1 MRETNPV
8 RTTVH
13 DVADAAGVS
22 VSTVSRALTGG
33 SVSPA
38 TRATVMAAA
47 ERLGYRPN
55 RTARGL
61 ITGRTGNYG
70 LIVPDLQN
78 PFFADIAK
86 GISARARAVDCG
98 VFITDTDEDVS
109 AELEALATLGR
120 NTDGVL
126 LCSPRATDA
135 ELAEAADPDSTVL
148 VHRQVPG
155 MLSISAD
162 IAAGTRQAIDHLR
175 ALGHRRIAFLA
186 GPDES
191 WASAQRLTTLAEY
204 DKTLA
209 NEEPENGKPENGKPE
224 NGKPDEPGVE
234 ILRFGSVAPTF
245 EGGVLAGDLVLA
257 SPATAVL
264 AYNDLV
270 AMGLLHRL
278 AARGVPVPERMSVV
292 GYDDISLA
300 AMSHPPLTTVA
311 VPKGRAGAAALE
323 LLLRR
328 VGGAGKPATTVR
340 EREVTLPTGLVV
352 RASSGLAPAV

>member
-1 MRETNPV
+1 M

-86 GISARARAVDCG
+86 GVSARARAVDGG

-135 ELAEAADPDSTVL
+135 ELKEAADPETTVL

-191 WASAQRLTTLAEY
+191 WAGAQRLATLAEY
-204 DKTLA
+204 DK
-209 NEEPENGKPENGKPE
+209 KPEYDEKPE
-224 NGKPDEPGVE
+224 SNDKTDKTGVE

-257 SPATAVL
+257 STATAVL

-270 AMGLLHRL
+270 AMVCCTGWR
-278 AARGVPVPERMSVV
+278 RGVCRC
-292 GYDDISLA
+292 
-300 AMSHPPLTTVA
+300 
-311 VPKGRAGAAALE
+311 R
-323 LLLRR
+323 
-328 VGGAGKPATTVR
+328 
-340 EREVTLPTGLVV
+340 
-352 RASSGLAPAV
+352 SG